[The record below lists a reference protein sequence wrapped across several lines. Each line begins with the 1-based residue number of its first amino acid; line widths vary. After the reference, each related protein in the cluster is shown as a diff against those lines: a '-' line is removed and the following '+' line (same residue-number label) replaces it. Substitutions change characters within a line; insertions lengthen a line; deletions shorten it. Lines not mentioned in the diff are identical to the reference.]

1 MDLVTPWGRQ
11 SWFRGGCFSRNR
23 SELRKSTSH
32 PVWTSSQDCS
42 LVAALKQNRLA
53 GIGLHQNSRLCL
65 FWRHRPSHLPIPP
78 DGQTGRTCEILQ
90 PRLAIPHCQGRPG
103 GVGINFWI
111 HSFPAEHR
119 TGHQLRL
126 AKVHRTYC
134 TSHWSSAHGLES
146 GGTLENSTFWK
157 VGFGLF
163 QNLCQIRPTVNS

>member
-53 GIGLHQNSRLCL
+53 GIGLHQNSHLCL
-65 FWRHRPSHLPIPP
+65 FW
-78 DGQTGRTCEILQ
+78 CEILQ

-126 AKVHRTYC
+126 AIVHRTYC
-134 TSHWSSAHGLES
+134 TSHWNSAHGLES
-146 GGTLENSTFWK
+146 GGTLEKSTFWK

-163 QNLCQIRPTVNS
+163 QNLCQIRPTVNG